1 MDRAK
6 SYSWLLTVV
15 MGVALT
21 SAVKELS
28 TLIAT
33 PPGPG
38 VPPIFPALTRFFIFL
53 ILSIRWTLE
62 TLWYFD
68 RAYISQNPQPPQLG
82 INYFFDFFKALINFL
97 IFVPLALSVT
107 APTSPATPLSEW
119 LNRILLNGRE
129 VSTFIWILIL
139 LLTYDVVFFLIK
151 FGLWLITRRRAPL
164 RIHFFWAC
172 LNLAMLVFCILVY
185 LLWAFLGKP
194 SEGAEKAIF
203 FIILIMSTLSLGAT
217 VIEDSPT
224 SARLSPNKHQ

>member
-33 PPGPG
+33 PPGPN
-38 VPPIFPALTRFFIFL
+38 VPSIFPALIRFLIFL

-68 RAYISQNPQPPQLG
+68 RAYISQNPHPSQLG
-82 INYFFDFFKALINFL
+82 ANYFFDFFKALINFL

-107 APTSPATPLSEW
+107 APTSPASPLSDW
-119 LNRILLNGRE
+119 LNRNLVNGRE

-139 LLTYDVVFFLIK
+139 LLTFDFVLFIIRVAVWK
-151 FGLWLITRRRAPL
+151 ITGRLEPL
-164 RIHFFWAC
+164 RIHLFWFC
-172 LNLAMLVFCILVY
+172 LNLLTLLLCMLVY
-185 LLWAFLGKP
+185 LLWAFLGKT
-194 SEGAEKAIF
+194 SEGAEIAIF
-203 FIILIMSTLSLGAT
+203 VIILLLSIVDLGAT
-217 VIEDSPT
+217 VIETT
-224 SARLSPNKHQ
+224 SFSSKLSPNKP